1 MDEMFLL
8 RMLGG
13 GSGLDL
19 SALFLF
25 ITFSVAYFLAPRVT
39 NTAGRPAALAIA
51 LYLMIAY
58 VAVTLLQMLLQWSE
72 LLGAGGG
79 IGGPFN
85 MPGRHPMVAHIAFG
99 FSALKTAIVVIAM
112 IAFVAGLQR
121 LRFKDPETRAFEQA
135 VEKLQQ
141 LRDENIR
148 LRRRL
153 EQDESDPYRGSDRND
168 Q

>member
-8 RMLGG
+8 RMFGG

-39 NTAGRPAALAIA
+39 NTADRPAALAIA

-58 VAVTLLQMLLQWSE
+58 VAVTLMQMLLQWSE

-79 IGGPFN
+79 GFGGPFN
-85 MPGRHPMVAHIAFG
+85 MPGGRHPMVAHIAFG
-99 FSALKTAIVVIAM
+99 FSALKTGIMVIAM

-148 LRRRL
+148 LRKRL
-153 EQDESDPYRGSDRND
+153 EQDAGEP
-168 Q
+168 